1 MCDFILDFLATRPAR
16 VGDKLALNS
25 ITRSRVVLPL
35 SDDQGQRCAC
45 YLVRGKFK
53 GEGAKMPFAQ
63 QEATKASADQPTSNE
78 LVRLIR
84 KLRWMGMENEAEP
97 LIEELMRRRA
107 VVSIITPFLETD

>member
-1 MCDFILDFLATRPAR
+1 MLATWYRESLREKAR
-16 VGDKLALNS
+16 
-25 ITRSRVVLPL
+25 
-35 SDDQGQRCAC
+35 
-45 YLVRGKFK
+45 
-53 GEGAKMPFAQ
+53 KMPFAQ

-107 VVSIITPFLETD
+107 VVSVITPFLETD